1 MSTPADTTPR
11 VWVASPSEVA
21 EVTRLLGE
29 FRDFF
34 GNDRPGNDSIA
45 RSVERIQ
52 ARGDGVFLLGEL
64 GKGTGAVGVA
74 QLRFR
79 PSVWTGTED
88 AWLEDLFVADAARG
102 SGLGK
107 LLVEFGM
114 DVARERGAARIE
126 LDVQE
131 ENEAA
136 LALYASTGFDS
147 KRVAPGGRALFM
159 QRSL

>member
-1 MSTPADTTPR
+1 MSSPGTPR

-21 EVTRLLGE
+21 EVARLLGE
-29 FRDFF
+29 FRDFL
-34 GNDRPGNDSIA
+34 GNSTPSVESIA
-45 RSVERIQ
+45 KSVERIQ
-52 ARGDGVFLLGEL
+52 ARGDGLYLLGETE
-64 GKGTGAVGVA
+64 KDAPPAGVA

-88 AWLEDLFVADAARG
+88 AWLEDLFVAEGARG
-102 SGLGK
+102 SGLGR

-114 DVARERGAARIE
+114 DVARERGCARIE

-136 LALYASTGFDS
+136 LALYAATGFDS
-147 KRVAPGGRALFM
+147 KRAAPGGRALFM
-159 QRSL
+159 QRTL